1 MIGGEKDKIVFE
13 KKVDAR
19 FLGQAFELRINY
31 PSNEPKS
38 RIHETLT
45 KSFLEEHTR
54 RYGHSFSGEHPV
66 QIVNLRMIGKR
77 KPGKVLLP
85 KPKFTKNLI
94 NQTKRKV
101 YFGPSIGTKDAR
113 VVSRSILSKKPL
125 EGPIIIEEY
134 EGTAVVP
141 PGCKVTMDKYF
152 NVVIKIKY

>member
-1 MIGGEKDKIVFE
+1 MIGFEMQKIVFE
-13 KKVDAR
+13 KKIDAR
-19 FLGQAFELRINY
+19 FFGQAFELTINY
-31 PSNEPKS
+31 PSNEPIS

-45 KSFLEEHTR
+45 NLFLEEHTR
-54 RYGHSFSGEHPV
+54 RYGHSFSGEYPV

-77 KPGKVLLP
+77 IPRKVLLP
-85 KPKFTKNLI
+85 KPNFAKNI
-94 NQTKRKV
+94 KNRTKRKV
-101 YFGPSIGTKDAR
+101 YFGPSIGTKEAL
-113 VVSRSILSKKPL
+113 VVNRSSLSRKPL